1 MIFLNTP
8 PPLQRIE
15 PLQIQG
21 KHKWKKKKNNTPSKK
36 NSQQPPQKHPSPL
49 FPRSFSLSSCQLHNR
64 WLKTEQG

>member
-8 PPLQRIE
+8 PPLLRIE

-21 KHKWKKKKNNTPSKK
+21 KHNWEKKKKTTIKK
-36 NSQQPPQKHPSPL
+36 KTSQQPPQKHPSPL
-49 FPRSFSLSSCQLHNR
+49 FPLSLSSCQLHNP